1 MDRQEAIPRH
11 CPNCACSDGVVHAA
25 SVTGHGQKPRRSA
38 GKGETLLDIRIP
50 ARTLW
55 SGLWACA
62 AGCFVLALVAW
73 LINSSTGWLGAA
85 GVFAV
90 FGATFASLG
99 VWQTR
104 LNRDRMRGAE
114 PQVLKFHSHAL
125 YCRTCA
131 CVYFD
136 IPKPPAGISPGKA
149 LSVREY
155 RRRLWYACGFT
166 KPL

>member
-1 MDRQEAIPRH
+1 
-11 CPNCACSDGVVHAA
+11 VVHAA
-25 SVTGHGQKPRRSA
+25 SVTCD
-38 GKGETLLDIRIP
+38 GKKSKESLLDIRIP

-55 SGLWACA
+55 SGLWACS
-62 AGCFVLALVAW
+62 AGCFLLALVAW
-73 LINSSTGWLGAA
+73 LINASTGWLGAA
-85 GVFAV
+85 VIFAV
-90 FGATFASLG
+90 FGVTFASLG

-104 LNRDRMRGAE
+104 LNRSRMRGAE
-114 PQVLKFHSHAL
+114 PQVLHFHAHAL
-125 YCRTCA
+125 YCRACE

-149 LSVREY
+149 ISLRDY